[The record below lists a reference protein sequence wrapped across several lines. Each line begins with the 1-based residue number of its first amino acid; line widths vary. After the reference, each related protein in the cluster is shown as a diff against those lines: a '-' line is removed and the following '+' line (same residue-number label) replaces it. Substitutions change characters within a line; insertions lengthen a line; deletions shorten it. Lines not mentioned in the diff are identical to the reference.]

1 MADITRADGPADP
14 NRCQAVRGGDGDQC
28 MNAAKAPSNFCMAHG
43 GNRAGNLKAKED
55 QRNYRLTK
63 WKARIQGHADS
74 AVIKSL
80 REEIG
85 ILRIILEERLAICNT
100 EMDFILYSGPITDTI
115 MKIEHLVT
123 SCHKLEDKLKVVVD
137 RAQLLQFASMVINIV
152 GSEITDDVVM
162 ERVGSKILAAVGK
175 LEEDDV

>member
-1 MADITRADGPADP
+1 MADIERCNGPDDP
-14 NRCQAVRGGDGDQC
+14 DRCQAVNSVGQC
-28 MNAAKAPSNFCMAHG
+28 NNKANAPSSYCLAHG
-43 GNRAGNLKAKED
+43 GNKAAESANKAAL
-55 QRNYRLTK
+55 RNYRHSK
-63 WKARIQGHADS
+63 WQARINTHADS

-85 ILRIILEERLAICNT
+85 ILRIIMEERLDACKT
-100 EMDFILYSGPITDTI
+100 DMDIILQSGPIMDLV

-152 GSEITDDVVM
+152 GN
-162 ERVGSKILAAVGK
+162 RVSDEQVLEDIGDEILAAVGK
-175 LEEDDV
+175 LGDDDV